1 MEGLSNGITTK
12 LMDNWFKLRI
22 NTKFNIVYNVGDN
35 NMNDIVN
42 IISTVGFP
50 ISSCILYMFY
60 IYKDKQQSREENAK
74 REEKLM
80 EQISRFN
87 EIMNNFNDTLISLDK
102 RIEHIENNLKE

>member
-1 MEGLSNGITTK
+1 
-12 LMDNWFKLRI
+12 
-22 NTKFNIVYNVGDN
+22 
-35 NMNDIVN
+35 MNDIVN

-50 ISSCILYMFY
+50 ISSCLLYMMF
-60 IYKDKQQSREENAK
+60 IYKDRQQSREENIK

-87 EIMNNFNDTLISLDK
+87 EIMGNFNDTLISLDK

>member
-1 MEGLSNGITTK
+1 
-12 LMDNWFKLRI
+12 
-22 NTKFNIVYNVGDN
+22 
-35 NMNDIVN
+35 MNDIVN

-50 ISSCILYMFY
+50 ICSCLLYMGY

-87 EIMNNFNDTLISLDK
+87 EIMNHFNDTLISLDK
-102 RIEHIENNLKE
+102 RIENIEENLKQ

>member
-1 MEGLSNGITTK
+1 
-12 LMDNWFKLRI
+12 
-22 NTKFNIVYNVGDN
+22 
-35 NMNDIVN
+35 MNDIVN

-50 ISSCILYMFY
+50 IGSCLLYMGY
-60 IYKDKQQSREENAK
+60 IYKDKQQSREENVK

>member
-1 MEGLSNGITTK
+1 MIK
-12 LMDNWFKLRI
+12 LQTNEIILNYVKVNYMILCFIL
-22 NTKFNIVYNVGDN
+22 YNVGGEK
-35 NMNDIVN
+35 MNDIVN

-50 ISSCILYMFY
+50 ISSCLLYMYY
-60 IYKDKQQSREENAK
+60 IYKDKNQTREENLK
-74 REEKLM
+74 REDKLM

>member
-1 MEGLSNGITTK
+1 MNKIKIQS
-12 LMDNWFKLRI
+12 
-22 NTKFNIVYNVGDN
+22 KFVQAYNVGGDK
-35 NMNDIVN
+35 MNDIVN

-50 ISSCILYMFY
+50 ISSCLLYMYY
-60 IYKDKQQSREENAK
+60 IYKDKNQTREENLK
-74 REEKLM
+74 REDKLM

>member
-1 MEGLSNGITTK
+1 M
-12 LMDNWFKLRI
+12 W
-22 NTKFNIVYNVGDN
+22 GDY
-35 NMNDIVN
+35 MNDIVN

-60 IYKDKQQSREENAK
+60 IYKDKQQTREENAK

-80 EQISRFN
+80 EQISRLN
-87 EIMNNFNDTLISLDK
+87 EIMANFNDTLISLDN